1 MLALHTIE
9 GTEGGHVELWK
20 QRENKAET
28 SNIKVV
34 LYHRLLKK
42 NGFIFLNVPLKG
54 NAINFTD

>member
-20 QRENKAET
+20 QRKNNAES

-34 LYHRLLKK
+34 L
-42 NGFIFLNVPLKG
+42 I
-54 NAINFTD
+54 